1 MNRPVGIET
10 EYGMIC
16 ANSAQAVDFAYEA
29 AMLVRS
35 APLAGQNFRGWDYA
49 AEDPRL
55 DLRGTRVARLDQDPH
70 DLRTENTAKSKRL
83 SRQELLADTVLAN
96 GARFYNDHNHPE
108 YCTDACLS
116 LRDLVAHDKAG
127 ERVVWRAQ
135 QARNAATGQGD
146 RVRLVKNNT
155 DYHGRSYGCHEN
167 YLVSRAV
174 PLNDVIA
181 ACIPFFVTRQIYA
194 GAGKAAH
201 ESQSAYEAHST
212 HETRNGRQGGFQIS
226 QRADFFETEVGINTT
241 TQRPIFNTRDEPHAN
256 AQKYRRLHVIIGDA
270 NCSEFAT
277 ALRVG
282 ATALMLDLV
291 EEGAAPRVQLQ
302 HPVQALRTVS
312 RDLACK
318 RPLALA
324 DGTTIRA
331 VDVQRRYWEA
341 ARRYRGRDAETDWV
355 LDEWGAALDLL
366 EANAAA
372 KLRDRVDWAAKLAL
386 FAQIGGG
393 ERIDWDD
400 PAALRL
406 DVAYHLVDP
415 AVSLY
420 HMLVRAGRMRRI
432 VTDDDVE
439 RAETTAPADTRAG
452 VRAACLAK
460 FAPHVTAMEWG
471 SITFQHNGASFTLAL
486 PELWGETVARQQA
499 MVDACQTIEELHRL
513 THKGG
518 GT

>member
-16 ANSAQAVDFAYEA
+16 AGGAQAVDFAYEA
-29 AMLVRS
+29 AMLVRG
-35 APLAGQNFRGWDYA
+35 APLAGAVFRGWDYT
-49 AEDPRL
+49 AEDPRV
-55 DLRGTRVARLDQDPH
+55 DLRGTRVARLDHDPH
-70 DLRTENTAKSKRL
+70 DLRGNNAKSKRL
-83 SRQELLADTVLAN
+83 SRQELLADTVLPN

-116 LRDLVAHDKAG
+116 LRDLVAQDKAG
-127 ERVVWRAQ
+127 ERVAWRAQ
-135 QARNAATGQGD
+135 QARNAAGGQAD

-174 PLNDVIA
+174 PLHDLIG

-194 GAGKAAH
+194 GAGKAAY
-201 ESQSAYEAHST
+201 ESE
-212 HETRNGRQGGFQIS
+212 NGRGGGFQLS

-256 AQKYRRLHVIIGDA
+256 AEKYRRLHVIIGDA

-282 ATALMLDLV
+282 ATALMLDLL
-291 EEGAAPRVQLQ
+291 EQGAAPRLRLRR
-302 HPVQALRTVS
+302 PVQALRTVS
-312 RDLACK
+312 RDLEFK
-318 RPLALA
+318 RPLALD
-324 DGTTIRA
+324 DGTTMRA

-341 ARRYRGRDAETDWV
+341 ALRFRGRDAETDWV

-366 EANAAA
+366 ETNPAR
-372 KLRDRVDWAAKLAL
+372 LRDRVDWAAKLAL
-386 FAQIGGG
+386 FAQMGVSDAGGVSDEAG
-393 ERIDWDD
+393 GMRVDWED

-406 DVAYHLVDP
+406 DLAYHLVDP

-432 VTDDDVE
+432 VSDADIAH
-439 RAETTAPADTRAG
+439 AETAAPAGTRAG
-452 VRAACLAK
+452 IRAACLAK
-460 FAPHVTAMEWG
+460 FASHVSAMEWG
-471 SITFQHNGASFTLAL
+471 SITFQHNGAPFTLAL

-499 MVDACQTIEELHRL
+499 LVDACQTIEELH
-513 THKGG
+513 HVVQQGG